1 MLRIT
6 FIHMP
11 FYFIF
16 FSLLLIRYSE
26 YSMEKIRIG
35 MWEGE
40 MICESFQMCLFI
52 LLIVYFTES
61 LSLYS
66 QITIKTFNKLTLFLH
81 LTV

>member
-1 MLRIT
+1 
-6 FIHMP
+6 
-11 FYFIF
+11 
-16 FSLLLIRYSE
+16 
-26 YSMEKIRIG
+26 MEKIRIG